1 METKKT
7 YYYGIKYKVV
17 KLSANKFFLLPVN
30 LEGGLTDNV
39 SFSTDHGEY
48 AIMRNKNSF
57 TNRYVISNIFYTE
70 DLEKLYDY
78 YDDTSTLE
86 QVFFEDNRE
95 VILYVEVMK
104 TGELKVYRIDT
115 GKFRKSSFKDS
126 EAIYY
131 YEDEEAY
138 VKLNDTI
145 CNKLLSCNDITELK
159 TALEMYKK
167 SIEGFKEMSD
177 TGITR
182 VDTINRKIT
191 SMGLNKNAE
200 EGDYSQYEQVET
212 NKNVNIAKKVEE
224 DVNSDISKEGLYK
237 AIRERVLGHD
247 EEIKIIA
254 RRLYRNHIAKDGRK
268 IKSILITGPSGT
280 GKTETVKAAA
290 SYLNVPYVYA
300 NTADLVPTGIV
311 GPKIEDYLI
320 ELFYKSGKNKQKAER
335 GLFFLDEYDKLGNL
349 EVKASVKPS
358 LLSFNDGET
367 ISLPQLGK
375 GQTFDTSRLNRLYSG
390 VFERLEKNYRKMGF
404 GNSDEI
410 VNSDIFSGPAIKRA
424 IIENEYFTKEDLG
437 RISTFVRYKPLY
449 LETKKDILRNVKS
462 SALQDTII
470 GYKDD
475 FGVDV
480 IATEE
485 FLDAFLNSIPQD
497 EGMRDI
503 GGYLD
508 EVLDEVE
515 EELCNVPKNKYKRLI
530 LKKDI
535 LEDHSKFDLS

>member
-1 METKKT
+1 METNKT
-7 YYYGIKYKVV
+7 YYYGIKYKVF
-17 KLSANKFFLLPVN
+17 K

-159 TALEMYKK
+159 AALEMYKK

-254 RRLYRNHIAKDGRK
+254 RRLYRNHIAKME
-268 IKSILITGPSGT
+268 
-280 GKTETVKAAA
+280 ET
-290 SYLNVPYVYA
+290 
-300 NTADLVPTGIV
+300 
-311 GPKIEDYLI
+311 
-320 ELFYKSGKNKQKAER
+320 
-335 GLFFLDEYDKLGNL
+335 
-349 EVKASVKPS
+349 
-358 LLSFNDGET
+358 
-367 ISLPQLGK
+367 
-375 GQTFDTSRLNRLYSG
+375 
-390 VFERLEKNYRKMGF
+390 
-404 GNSDEI
+404 
-410 VNSDIFSGPAIKRA
+410 
-424 IIENEYFTKEDLG
+424 
-437 RISTFVRYKPLY
+437 
-449 LETKKDILRNVKS
+449 
-462 SALQDTII
+462 
-470 GYKDD
+470 
-475 FGVDV
+475 
-480 IATEE
+480 
-485 FLDAFLNSIPQD
+485 
-497 EGMRDI
+497 
-503 GGYLD
+503 
-508 EVLDEVE
+508 
-515 EELCNVPKNKYKRLI
+515 
-530 LKKDI
+530 
-535 LEDHSKFDLS
+535 